1 MNIWLILL
9 LLTSA
14 GGVYLLL
21 GPLDPYRR
29 RNKR

>member
-21 GPLDPYRR
+21 GPLNPY
-29 RNKR
+29 KGGKK